1 MNIPITTKVF
11 RFDDVCINA
20 NMGTIYDVVAY
31 LKDKFP
37 DCRIIFGMSPLV
49 HNNCGERVFPKI
61 LNAMSDYKNFYKVDS
76 MGFPSLGDMAS
87 HVETAG
93 HGLAHVDH
101 RLLHFAAQE
110 MSILVS
116 CSLAKS
122 KIFIPPFNKWNADTD
137 KICKENGIHLVKFE
151 DGWLS
156 MEHNEY
162 KEYQNLWYLHARDFD
177 LASVMKWYEK
187 Y

>member
-1 MNIPITTKVF
+1 MKTPIVTKVF

-31 LKDKFP
+31 LKEKFP
-37 DCRIIFGMSPLV
+37 GCRVIFGLSPLV
-49 HNNCGERVFPKI
+49 HINCGERVFPKI
-61 LNAMSDYKNFYKVDS
+61 LNAMSDYRNFYQVDS
-76 MGFPSLGDMAS
+76 MGFPGLGEMKGQ
-87 HVETAG
+87 VELAG
-93 HGLAHVDH
+93 HGLVHVDH
-101 RLLHFAAQE
+101 RLLHYAAQE
-110 MSILVS
+110 MSIIVS

-122 KIFIPPFNKWNADTD
+122 KIFIPPFNKWNPDTD

-162 KEYQNLWYLHARDFD
+162 KDDHELWYLHARDFD

-187 Y
+187 